1 MIAIIAIT
9 LVLAMSLIAALVS
22 KFNTITKLKNKVDDL
37 DTKFKASYQSYNEFQ
52 SIYTKMAEKYDA
64 AYKLESQAY
73 KDIRETYTRLID
85 LLQEYTSCLPENI
98 RAELNKIE
106 DRKRQLKQ
114 LQNQILKD
122 IENNP
127 NYDDIT
133 KQYLKEQVL
142 NREI

>member
-1 MIAIIAIT
+1 MITIIAIT
-9 LVLAMSLIAALVS
+9 LVLAISLITALVS
-22 KFNTITKLKNKVDDL
+22 KFTIITKLKNKVDDL
-37 DTKFKASYQSYNEFQ
+37 ETKFNDSYQAYNEFQ
-52 SIYTKMAEKYDA
+52 QIYSRLAGNYEA
-64 AYKLESQAY
+64 AYKLYSESN
-73 KDIRETYTRLID
+73 KGIRETYTRLMN

-98 RAELNKIE
+98 RAELKKIE
-106 DRKRQLKQ
+106 DRERQLKQ

-133 KQYLKEQVL
+133 KQNLKEQVL